1 MKKLLS
7 IISLFAVAISMSA
20 QGAHDFRINE
30 VFVLG
35 CPKACPKAMQCDSA
49 SQTSVPTVARCQKP
63 SFYVDEY
70 GEPASWIEIENTSYT
85 THDLRNCFI
94 TTDRAVLDKSMSAP
108 DREQLMSLIP
118 AGDPRT
124 LISGKQ
130 RLTFFTGHR
139 NRGTLHTTDVI
150 RLKAGE
156 PNWIAIYDGNAV
168 DLLDS
173 VTVPALKPGQTYA
186 RLSDGTYQVCEA
198 SEATPN
204 APNQEYHNDK
214 IREFKEKDP
223 HGFAMTLM
231 CMAVVFTCLAILF
244 LFFQGFG
251 LIIAKMVNKVAK
263 PVVQP
268 VVNAS
273 ERVVE
278 AAKQASIETKGI
290 PMETYTAVI
299 GLALH
304 EYFGGTHDIESGI
317 LTINPHPTAWADKSH
332 ELRQIPQ
339 HHIQTPKK

>member
-7 IISLFAVAISMSA
+7 IISLFVLSAGAYA
-20 QGAHDFRINE
+20 QGAHDFKINE
-30 VFVLG
+30 VFVFG
-35 CPKACPKAMQCDSA
+35 CPKCCPQAAMADSGYVTPG
-49 SQTSVPTVARCQKP
+49 SMTDFQKKP
-63 SFYVDEY
+63 SFFRDEY

-85 THDLRNCFI
+85 THEIRNCFI
-94 TTDRAVLDKSMSAP
+94 ATDRAVLNKELSAP
-108 DREQLMSLIP
+108 EREQLMSIIP

-124 LISGKQ
+124 LIGGKQ
-130 RLTFFTGHR
+130 RIVFFVGNR
-139 NRGTLHTTDVI
+139 NRGTLHTTTAVE
-150 RLKAGE
+150 LKAGE
-156 PNWIAIYDGNAV
+156 PNWIALYDGNAV

-173 VTVPALKPGQTYA
+173 VTIPPLQPGQIYA
-186 RLSDGTYQVCEA
+186 RLSDNTWQVCEA
-198 SEATPN
+198 SEATPK

-223 HGFAMTLM
+223 HGVAMTLM
-231 CMAVVFTCLAILF
+231 CMAVVFICLAILF

-268 VVNAS
+268 VVEAG

-278 AAKQASIETKGI
+278 AAKQGTTETKGI

-317 LTINPHPTAWADKSH
+317 LTINQNPHTSWTNKSH

-339 HHIQTPKK
+339 HHIAVAE

>member
-1 MKKLLS
+1 MKNLVS
-7 IISLFAVAISMSA
+7 IISFLAVSTGMSA

-30 VFVLG
+30 VSVLG
-35 CPKACPKAMQCDSA
+35 CPGRCVAEAVSDSGCVEAEKGCPSSKYL
-49 SQTSVPTVARCQKP
+49 
-63 SFYVDEY
+63 YVDEY
-70 GEPASWIEIENTSYT
+70 GEPGSWIEIENTSYT
-85 THDLRNCFI
+85 THNIRNCFI
-94 TTDRAVLDKSMSAP
+94 TTNREVLNKKMSAP
-108 DREQLMSLIP
+108 ERESLMSIIP

-124 LISGKQ
+124 SISAKQ
-130 RLTFFTGHR
+130 RITFFVGNR
-139 NRGTLHTTDVI
+139 NRGTLHTTDAVV
-150 RLKAGE
+150 LKAGE
-156 PNWIAIYDGNAV
+156 PNWIALYDGNAV

-173 VTVPALKPGQTYA
+173 ITIPAMQLGESYA
-186 RLSDGTYQVCEA
+186 RLSDGTWQICKADEV
-198 SEATPN
+198 TPDG
-204 APNQEYHNDK
+204 PNQEYHNDK

-251 LIIAKMVNKVAK
+251 LIIAKILNKVTK

-268 VVNAS
+268 VVNAG

-278 AAKQASIETKGI
+278 VAKQATIETKGI

-317 LTINPHPTAWADKSH
+317 ITIHQNPNTSWTNKSH

-339 HHIQTPKK
+339 HHIVTPEK

>member
-1 MKKLLS
+1 MKKLFSILS
-7 IISLFAVAISMSA
+7 FLAVSVGTFA
-20 QGAHDFRINE
+20 QGAHDFKINE

-35 CPKACPKAMQCDSA
+35 CPKCCPATAAADSSA
-49 SQTSVPTVARCQKP
+49 VAGDMVKDCQKKP
-63 SFYVDEY
+63 AFYLDEY
-70 GEPASWIEIENTSYT
+70 GEPASWIEIENTSYS
-85 THDLRNCFI
+85 THEIRNCFI
-94 TTDRAVLDKSMSAP
+94 ATDRAVLNPDLSAP
-108 DREQLMSLIP
+108 EREQLMSIIP

-130 RLTFFTGHR
+130 RITFFVGNR
-139 NRGTLHTTDVI
+139 NRGTLHTTGAVQ
-150 RLKAGE
+150 LKAGE
-156 PNWIAIYDGNAV
+156 DNWIAIYDGNAV

-173 VTVPALKPGQTYA
+173 VTIPALQPGQTYA
-186 RLSDGTYQVCEA
+186 RLNGNTWQVCEA

-204 APNQEYHNDK
+204 GPNQEYHNDK

-223 HGFAMTLM
+223 YGFAMTLM

-251 LIIAKMVNKVAK
+251 LIIAKLVGKVAK
-263 PVVQP
+263 PVVTP
-268 VVNAS
+268 VVEAG

-278 AAKQASIETKGI
+278 AAKQGTTETKGI

-317 LTINPHPTAWADKSH
+317 LTINHEQTSWADKSH
-332 ELRQIPQ
+332 ELRTIPQ
-339 HHIQTPKK
+339 LHHNN

>member
-1 MKKLLS
+1 M
-7 IISLFAVAISMSA
+7 FA

-35 CPKACPKAMQCDSA
+35 CPKACQNVAASDSGCVSEA
-49 SQTSVPTVARCQKP
+49 GRSECQRP

-70 GEPASWIEIENTSYT
+70 GEPASWIEIENTSYS
-85 THDLRNCFI
+85 THEIRNCFI
-94 TTDRAVLDKSMSAP
+94 TTDKSVLNAELSAP
-108 DREQLMSLIP
+108 ERERLMSLIP

-130 RLTFFTGHR
+130 RITLFVGNR
-139 NRGTLHTTDVI
+139 NRGTLHTTDVV

-156 PNWIAIYDGNAV
+156 ENWIALYDGNAV

-173 VTVPALKPGQTYA
+173 VTIPALLPGQTYA
-186 RLSDGTYQVCEA
+186 RLSDNTWQVCEA

-204 APNQEYHNDK
+204 SPNQEYKNGK

-223 HGFAMTLM
+223 HGFAMTIM
-231 CMAVVFTCLAILF
+231 CMSVVFLCLAILF

-251 LIIAKMVNKVAK
+251 LVIAKIVNKVTK

-268 VVNAS
+268 VVNAG

-278 AAKQASIETKGI
+278 VAKQGTMETKGI
-290 PMETYTAVI
+290 PMETYAAAI

-304 EYFGGTHDIESGI
+304 EYFGGTHDVESGI
-317 LTINPHPTAWADKSH
+317 LTIQQNPHTSWNDKHH
-332 ELRQIPQ
+332 ELRQTPQ
-339 HHIQTPKK
+339 HIISHQE

>member
-1 MKKLLS
+1 MKRILSLVSLLA
-7 IISLFAVAISMSA
+7 LATAGALA

-35 CPKACPKAMQCDSA
+35 CPKCCPSDIVDRQE
-49 SQTSVPTVARCQKP
+49 CQKKP
-63 SFYVDEY
+63 SFYLDEY

-85 THDLRNCFI
+85 THEIRNCFI
-94 TTDRAVLDKSMSAP
+94 ATDRAVLNKELSAP
-108 DREQLMSLIP
+108 EREQLMSIIP

-130 RLTFFTGHR
+130 RITFFVGNR
-139 NRGTLHTTDVI
+139 NRGTLHTTCAVQ
-150 RLKAGE
+150 LQAGQT
-156 PNWIAIYDGNAV
+156 NWIALYDGNAV

-173 VTVPALKPGQTYA
+173 ITVPALEPGQTWA
-186 RLSDGTYQVCEA
+186 RLSDGTWQVCNA
-198 SEATPN
+198 TEATPN
-204 APNQEYHNDK
+204 GPNQEYHNDK

-251 LIIAKMVNKVAK
+251 LIIAKMVGKVAK
-263 PVVQP
+263 PVVSP
-268 VVNAS
+268 VVVAG

-278 AAKQASIETKGI
+278 AAKQGTTETKGI

-304 EYFGGTHDIESGI
+304 EYFGGTHDIESGV
-317 LTINPHPTAWADKSH
+317 LTISPSQHSSWADKSH
-332 ELRQIPQ
+332 ELRQTPI
-339 HHIQTPKK
+339 HHIAE